1 MKARIPIALL
11 QISLCAFLVL
21 VALLAMAGC
30 GQPAA
35 VGDDVLVFSFFRESG
50 STGLFLASSED
61 GLRWEPLNNDQSLLV
76 PEVGE
81 SKLMRDPSITRGPDG
96 RFHLVW
102 TTSWDGRTIGYSH
115 SDDLRNWA
123 PQRAIP
129 LFDETDNVM
138 NCWAPEIFYDE
149 ASGEFVVVWASTIEG
164 RFPETVETGERGRN
178 HRQYAFRTRDFQD
191 ISPVE
196 LFYDPG
202 FLVIDAALFE
212 PLPRTEGPRRYGMV
226 VKNETRFPP
235 AKNLFLTFAP
245 TLRGP
250 WREPSAPFSGDEWAE
265 GPSII
270 HVDGY
275 WYLYFDQYRTNRYI
289 TLRSQD
295 LATWEDVTDQSRFPE
310 KTKHGTAFRAPRAI
324 VDALR

>member
-1 MKARIPIALL
+1 MTACIHRA
-11 QISLCAFLVL
+11 V
-21 VALLAMAGC
+21 VVVAMAMLVFGIGC
-30 GQPAA
+30 GQAPQT
-35 VGDDVLVFSFFRESG
+35 VDDVLVFSFFRDPG
-50 STGLFLASSED
+50 ADGLFLATSED
-61 GLRWEPLNNDQSLLV
+61 GLQWTALNEDKSLLA
-76 PEVGE
+76 PTVGE

-102 TTSWDGRTIGYSH
+102 TTSWNGRTIGYSY
-115 SDDLRNWA
+115 SDDLRNWS

-129 LFDETDNVM
+129 LFTETDEVQ

-149 ASGEFVVVWASTIEG
+149 ASEEFVVVWASTIEG
-164 RFPETVETGERGRN
+164 RFPETLETGERGRN
-178 HRQYAFRTRDFQD
+178 HRQYASRTRDFQE
-191 ISPVE
+191 ISPAE

-202 FLVIDAALFE
+202 FMVIDAALFE
-212 PLPRTEGPRRYGMV
+212 PLPRTNGPRRYGMV

-245 TLRGP
+245 SLNGP
-250 WREPSAPFSGDEWAE
+250 WSAPSAPISGPEWAE

-270 HVDGY
+270 YVKGY
-275 WYLYFDQYRTNRYI
+275 WHLYFDEYRAHRYV

-295 LATWEDVTDQSRFPE
+295 LAKWEDVTEQVSFPPAI
-310 KTKHGTAFRAPRAI
+310 KHGTAFWAPRAL